1 MSKKQKAKR
10 QVVMDCNI
18 VVLTNEM
25 TPQKVALMEMFYRG
39 AFANTL
45 AYMDALNEETGEV
58 EQLLVGFE
66 KDPKTGKVDTY
77 PLAKLLTPEELSKYK
92 APDGK
97 GGYY

>member
-1 MSKKQKAKR
+1 MSKKSKK

-18 VVLTNEM
+18 VVLTNDM

-39 AFANTL
+39 AYANTL
-45 AYMDALNEETGEV
+45 AYMDAFNEETGEV

-66 KDPKTGKVDTY
+66 KDEKTGKVDTY
-77 PLAKLLTPEELSKYK
+77 PLAKLLRPEDIKVYK